1 VADFEL
7 LAARAQEPLEYAP
20 YDRWP
25 CPDGTD
31 FSIFYRSSDGYVLRF
46 PNLADFEIAADSFFV
61 RCTPAPSV
69 PEESVAHLYRNQIL
83 PLILSKKGKLV
94 LHGSAVDAA
103 GSAVAFLGA
112 SGRGKSTLAASFAV
126 DGCPFLTDDGLV
138 LEPANSAYLVM
149 PGHRSLRLWEDSQD
163 ALLPR
168 DTPTAPTVHYTTK
181 CRFVAGSK
189 LGFCDQPRPLRAIY
203 LLGEGKAGDVAI
215 QRINSAPALAGL
227 LQHSFILDVGDRPGI
242 GAHFDR
248 LAKLAN
254 EAICFHL
261 DYPRCYE
268 SLPAVLRAIRT
279 NAASLKGCLS

>member
-7 LAARAQEPLEYAP
+7 LAARMQEPIECTP

-25 CPDGTD
+25 SPDGTD
-31 FSIFYRSSDGYVLRF
+31 FSIFYRSSDGYIIRF
-46 PNLADFEIAADSFFV
+46 PGLADFEIAADSFLV
-61 RCTPAPSV
+61 TCTPAPGV
-69 PEESVAHLYRNQIL
+69 PEESVFHLYRNQIL

-126 DGCPFLTDDGLV
+126 TGCRFLTDDGLV
-138 LEPANSAYLVM
+138 LERANSAYLVM
-149 PGHRSLRLWEDSQD
+149 PSHPSLRLWKDSQD

-168 DTPTAPTVHYTTK
+168 DTPTAPAVHYTTK

-189 LGFCDQPRPLRAIY
+189 LGYCDQPRPLGAIY
-203 LLGEGKAGDVAI
+203 FLGEGQAGDVAI
-215 QRINSAPALAGL
+215 RRLNPAPALACL
-227 LQHSFILDVGDRPGI
+227 MQHSFILDVGDRAGV

-248 LAKLAN
+248 LTRLAN
-254 EAICFHL
+254 EAACFHL

-268 SLPAVLRAIRT
+268 NLPTVLRSIRT
-279 NAASLKGCLS
+279 MQPIKDCLS